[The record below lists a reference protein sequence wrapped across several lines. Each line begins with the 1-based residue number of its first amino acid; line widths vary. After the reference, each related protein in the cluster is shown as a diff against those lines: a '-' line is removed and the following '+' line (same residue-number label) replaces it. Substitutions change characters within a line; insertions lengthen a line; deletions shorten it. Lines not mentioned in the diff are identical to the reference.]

1 MTRRTLSLLALLLS
15 ALAAA
20 GCGGQDEAPSGSV
33 AASVREQ
40 LRFVDPDATSVVAV
54 DLRYDGPNWRAVK
67 PLIGRVLGAYR
78 DGTSG
83 FDDRVAIPPN
93 ADGALAQA
101 SAFVG
106 LRFEEDV
113 KPVLDGH
120 LVVGT
125 VEPPRRA
132 GEDQREGSDPDV
144 VLVYRT
150 RGGDLRRIGERVFQ
164 GARPEPLRGYR
175 DTVLLEEGV
184 ALVGRD
190 TVVAAFAGGEDA
202 GPGAPPGGRALRAA
216 LDRAKAGGG
225 YPVRSLE
232 QAERDAAQSDPLILA
247 SGGIGLARTLVAE
260 PNLRRGQAEV
270 PYVRAIRRGA
280 AAVDVEAD
288 RIKTTARLITDRER
302 LREQDLPVAAAG
314 ELELPQTD
322 AVAGGSRD
330 QSRTTTFAARVARSL
345 FPDSRFV
352 KAVTRAERDLGRPFE
367 DEVLRQFSCPSVS
380 VLDPQPGEAVPGAE
394 RFAARSC
401 VRDPARMRELL
412 PKLRPHLPAILTGLQ
427 GLGDEGLIGLLLIAP
442 DAPLTPGALL
452 ADIGVKPISGGAQRE
467 QLYEISGLRDD
478 QANGAAQ
485 AGPDSLVFGLIGDA
499 FVVASDRAMAR
510 RAARLETEP
519 IDEEAGSAIRIPF
532 GRLLAREREDA
543 VSRAF
548 AQVLGDF
555 TGTISAD
562 PGATVARGELAL
574 TDE

>member
-1 MTRRTLSLLALLLS
+1 MTRRALSLLALLLG
-15 ALAAA
+15 ALVAA

-54 DLRYDGPNWRAVK
+54 DLRYEGPNWRAVK

-78 DGTSG
+78 EGTRASTTAWPYRRRRRRARPG
-83 FDDRVAIPPN
+83 LGVRRA
-93 ADGALAQA
+93 ALRGGRQA
-101 SAFVG
+101 G
-106 LRFEEDV
+106 
-113 KPVLDGH
+113 
-120 LVVGT
+120 
-125 VEPPRRA
+125 PRRA
-132 GEDQREGSDPDV
+132 PRGRHGRAATPRRAQDQGEGSDPDV
-144 VLVYRT
+144 VLVYRS

-164 GARPEPLRGYR
+164 GGRPQPLRGYR

-202 GPGAPPGGRALRAA
+202 GPGDPPGGRALRAA
-216 LDRAKAGGG
+216 LDRARAGGG

-232 QAERDAAQSDPLILA
+232 QAERDAAQSDPLVLA

-270 PYVRAIRRGA
+270 PYVRAISRGA
-280 AAVDVEAD
+280 AAIDVEAD

-330 QSRTTTFAARVARSL
+330 QSRTTTFAARIARSL

-380 VLDPQPGEAVPGAE
+380 VLDPQPGEAVPAPSAS
-394 RFAARSC
+394 RRARASATRRACASCCRSC
-401 VRDPARMRELL
+401 AR
-412 PKLRPHLPAILTGLQ
+412 TC
-427 GLGDEGLIGLLLIAP
+427 
-442 DAPLTPGALL
+442 
-452 ADIGVKPISGGAQRE
+452 
-467 QLYEISGLRDD
+467 
-478 QANGAAQ
+478 
-485 AGPDSLVFGLIGDA
+485 
-499 FVVASDRAMAR
+499 R
-510 RAARLETEP
+510 R
-519 IDEEAGSAIRIPF
+519 S
-532 GRLLAREREDA
+532 
-543 VSRAF
+543 
-548 AQVLGDF
+548 
-555 TGTISAD
+555 
-562 PGATVARGELAL
+562 
-574 TDE
+574 